1 MHNVAF
7 LASFQPS
14 KEVEMR
20 SRIAL
25 AAATALSTAI
35 VAAPATATTGKGFLY
50 HDGAV
55 VGTVVVP
62 APVAPGSG
70 SDPFFEVTN
79 GAAGQLGIAG
89 VAPGDGPYHGGDWQ
103 VFLVTFADGVTPY
116 LLTSD
121 EAVFAAQAAG
131 DVTVTRAPDADFR
144 CPVT

>member
-1 MHNVAF
+1 
-7 LASFQPS
+7 
-14 KEVEMR
+14 MR
-20 SRIAL
+20 SRITL
-25 AAATALSTAI
+25 AAAVAVTAAV
-35 VAAPATATTGKGFLY
+35 VAVPAMATTGKGFLF

-62 APVAPGSG
+62 AHVAAGSG
-70 SDPFFEVTN
+70 SDPFYNVTN

-103 VFLVTFADGVTPY
+103 VWLVTFEDGVTPY

-121 EAVFAAQAAG
+121 EAVFAAQSAG